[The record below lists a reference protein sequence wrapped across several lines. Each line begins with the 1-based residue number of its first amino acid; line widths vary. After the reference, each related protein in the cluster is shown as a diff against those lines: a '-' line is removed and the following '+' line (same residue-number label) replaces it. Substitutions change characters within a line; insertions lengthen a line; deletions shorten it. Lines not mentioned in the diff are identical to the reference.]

1 MKILNSKYLST
12 VLSFPLTPY
21 ASSHASNK
29 ENTKPFLRH
38 FSSSRFSSQ
47 PQPNLNLTSPYTS
60 LQVFLSHNTTGRGA
74 QRGQKWQPKPVI
86 RNLRG
91 TIGVSNAITL
101 FRKRGEPMFP
111 PFRQGWNR
119 LVCIGAG
126 GSSGEKFEIGR

>member
-1 MKILNSKYLST
+1 MKILKYLPT
-12 VLSFPLTPY
+12 VLSFPFTPY
-21 ASSHASNK
+21 SHFEQGKYETISQ
-29 ENTKPFLRH
+29 TLFL
-38 FSSSRFSSQ
+38 FTLPSR

-60 LQVFLSHNTTGRGA
+60 LQVFLSHNTTSRGA

-101 FRKRGEPMFP
+101 FRKRGGPMFS

-126 GSSGEKFEIGR
+126 RSSGEKFEIGR